1 MKKIKNF
8 LIVLLCLLPVWLFTQ
23 NVAINSTGVAPNA
36 SAMLDISSTDKGI
49 LIPRV
54 TLTANN
60 SISPIT
66 APADA
71 LLIYNTAT
79 AGVAPNNVI
88 PGQKSINLVN
98 WIDITTIQ
106 GSGNPTTIKEYN
118 YTYTENYI
126 GNIYYRLKQVDYDGQ
141 YEYHN
146 IVSTNCDIIGNNI
159 NVYPNPVQKGSEIN
173 IEGYYQS
180 YIVYD
185 VLGRKCDINHL
196 KEGLYILLIDG
207 SYTIKLI
214 IK

>member
-1 MKKIKNF
+1 
-8 LIVLLCLLPVWLFTQ
+8 
-23 NVAINSTGVAPNA
+23 
-36 SAMLDISSTDKGI
+36 MLDISSTDKGI

-141 YEYHN
+141 YEY
-146 IVSTNCDIIGNNI
+146 SIII
-159 NVYPNPVQKGSEIN
+159 SV
-173 IEGYYQS
+173 
-180 YIVYD
+180 
-185 VLGRKCDINHL
+185 
-196 KEGLYILLIDG
+196 EGLSPLSEPCLTSAKAEYPMKKQIIIITVILYKFFIFYFFID
-207 SYTIKLI
+207 YKLMT
-214 IK
+214 